1 MVPFDEKEW
10 QERIEAVKDIMAFE
24 LKAEFGFEV
33 DNTEVYVERGG
44 RGDTLG
50 VDINIV
56 GNFTNLA
63 TSGSPIAAILKD
75 YPYKDVVTFM
85 NNIYTI
91 EVDTRDYPDDVLR
104 IWDIPTKEEGRMW
117 AWSGLDFYEVHEGDG
132 SKEAKEIEEIIAK
145 YMPIVKEGLTNW
157 LNNIRQ
163 EYIMKLS
170 KEYWKLRE
178 DCFVKMCENGDIFY

>member
-1 MVPFDEKEW
+1 MVPFDDKEW

-44 RGDTLG
+44 RGDTMG
-50 VDINIV
+50 VDIDIV
-56 GNFTNLA
+56 GNFTNLIHD
-63 TSGSPIAAILKD
+63 GSVIAAILKD
-75 YPYKDVVTFM
+75 YPYKDVVTVM
-85 NNIYTI
+85 NNIYEI
-91 EVDTRDYPDDVLR
+91 KIDTNKGDDALSL
-104 IWDIPTKEEGRMW
+104 WDIPTMEEGRMW
-117 AWSGLDFYEVHEGDG
+117 AWSGLDFYEVHELDG
-132 SKEAKEIEEIIAK
+132 SKEADEIEELLRK
-145 YMPIVKEGLTNW
+145 YLPIVREGLTNW

>member
-10 QERIEAVKDIMAFE
+10 KERIEAVKDIMAFE

-44 RGDTLG
+44 RGDTMG
-50 VDINIV
+50 VDIDIV
-56 GNFTNLA
+56 GNFTNLT
-63 TSGSPIAAILKD
+63 TSGSPIAALLKD

-91 EVDTRDYPDDVLR
+91 EVDTRDYPDDALR
-104 IWDIPTKEEGRMW
+104 ILDIPTNEEGRMW

-132 SKEAKEIEEIIAK
+132 SKESKEIEEIIAK
-145 YMPIVKEGLTNW
+145 HMPIVKEGLTNW

-178 DCFVKMCENGDIFY
+178 ECFVKMCENGDIFY